1 MVNMLT
7 NRAYSTT
14 GLSAL
19 SMAAFKVCTI
29 LYDYAALYHAVFCSG
44 YNATVFAYGQ
54 TGSGKT
60 FTMGGA
66 CSENEPSEAIGI
78 IPRVLQVMIFI
89 MCCFFSSSH
98 SLQSVFDRVSS
109 ARKNGVHAT
118 IRVTY
123 IEIYNE
129 EALDLLGEQH
139 GRRGLAIRERAD
151 GAILI
156 TGANETVVATAADAL
171 ALFDAGNHART
182 VGPTNMNAQS
192 SRSHAIMTVSIE
204 QQQQLSTRLT
214 TSEAPSSASSA
225 AEWIT
230 TNAKFHLVFISLGI
244 SCRFLSIFAVFAQ
257 KLAG

>member
-1 MVNMLT
+1 
-7 NRAYSTT
+7 
-14 GLSAL
+14 
-19 SMAAFKVCTI
+19 
-29 LYDYAALYHAVFCSG
+29 
-44 YNATVFAYGQ
+44 
-54 TGSGKT
+54 
-60 FTMGGA
+60 
-66 CSENEPSEAIGI
+66 
-78 IPRVLQVMIFI
+78 
-89 MCCFFSSSH
+89 
-98 SLQSVFDRVSS
+98 VFDRVSS

-118 IRVTY
+118 VRVTY

-214 TSEAPSSASSA
+214 TSDTPSSTSSA

-230 TNAKFHLVFISLGI
+230 TNAKFHLVLTSLVISSAL
-244 SCRFLSIFAVFAQ
+244 LSIFAICAQ
-257 KLAG
+257 QLAGRPCWFRTEQTHG